1 MALPVSL
8 SVGFKTPTQS
18 IEGLDGEEAVLSLPY
33 AYAPL
38 EVPYMR
44 MNDKNVKWK
53 SKISRSKLQ

>member
-33 AYAPL
+33 APL